1 MGGVENLLVFAYFN
15 ITTAIG
21 VSVFAMRLLKTHGF
35 LHISRYKRNNA
46 VSCRNTCSDS
56 ILFQYLCYIFINS
69 MDIRFEISSKSVMFY
84 KVFKLREF
92 ITKLIHV
99 INILLNL
106 NQFSIKN

>member
-1 MGGVENLLVFAYFN
+1 MVFFAYFS

-21 VSVFAMRLLKTHGF
+21 VSVFAMRLLKTHWF

-56 ILFQYLCYIFINS
+56 ILLQYLCYIFINS
-69 MDIRFEISSKSVMFY
+69 MDIRFEISSKNVVFHE
-84 KVFKLREF
+84 VFKLREF
-92 ITKLIHV
+92 ITKLIHA